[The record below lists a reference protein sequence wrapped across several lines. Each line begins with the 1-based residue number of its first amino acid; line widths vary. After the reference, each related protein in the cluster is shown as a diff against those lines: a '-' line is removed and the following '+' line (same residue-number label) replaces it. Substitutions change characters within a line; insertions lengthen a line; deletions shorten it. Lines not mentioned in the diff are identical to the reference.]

1 MIKFLPAIIWF
12 FISLWLLTLPG
23 SDIPKIDWMDQLQV
37 DKLVHIGLF
46 GILCFLFM
54 FPFKKSGIEY
64 KNRLPWFLLV
74 TVSAIFYGIIIEF
87 VQRDFIPNRSFDIW
101 DIAADSA
108 GSLAAF
114 FWCNKKM
121 AVI

>member
-1 MIKFLPAIIWF
+1 
-12 FISLWLLTLPG
+12 
-23 SDIPKIDWMDQLQV
+23 MDQLQV